1 MTLWQKKVF
10 YLIENDYVCS
20 PEIILMS
27 SEIATYIGYAASLFI
42 VLSFILKDL
51 RKIRIVNL
59 IGCICFVIYGI
70 FSGMLWPV
78 IIPNAIIC
86 FVQMYYLLTPKQK

>member
-1 MTLWQKKVF
+1 M
-10 YLIENDYVCS
+10 N
-20 PEIILMS
+20 PET
-27 SEIATYIGYAASLFI
+27 ATYIGYSASLFI
-42 VLSFILKDL
+42 VLSFILKDV

-78 IIPNAIIC
+78 IIPNGLIC
-86 FVQMYYLLTPKQK
+86 FIQLYHLMAGKKADA